1 MKVLLHDPT
10 WDHGSGEANNVLNIL
25 DKDTKV
31 SFQEKSKD
39 KKYNFKKSR
48 GAIAPLP
55 TTCPSFVGA
64 PVILLTET
72 Y

>member
-25 DKDTKV
+25 DKDTKA

-39 KKYNFKKSR
+39 KNIILKKVEE
-48 GAIAPLP
+48 P
-55 TTCPSFVGA
+55 
-64 PVILLTET
+64 
-72 Y
+72 